1 MNPIPKPVAYMHR
14 WPNGDP
20 VVTFTPTLL
29 GASDTQAL
37 YASPVVT
44 PKDGWVLAPLTPTEV
59 MIFAG
64 VRQWDGTP
72 ADAYQ
77 IEVCKATY
85 RAMLDAI
92 DASPDAHDIRQI
104 NPDSL
109 FANSKNSSADTAKVA
124 FAQDIEDAKRYRWL
138 RDSCNAGATC
148 VLCMRREPEEWAD
161 EIDRAMRSEAKE
173 S

>member
-14 WPNGDP
+14 WTNGDP

-109 FANSKNSSADTAKVA
+109 FANSINSTADSPAPKMVFVGGINSRGKPYLNALPVLPAGTKLYAEVAK
-124 FAQDIEDAKRYRWL
+124 
-138 RDSCNAGATC
+138 
-148 VLCMRREPEEWAD
+148 
-161 EIDRAMRSEAKE
+161 
-173 S
+173 